1 MLRTH
6 WYSLTCAIA
15 ALALAAPASAQSV
28 TLSGQGRDAGSG
40 QRVTLSGQVVD
51 AASGQPVPA
60 ATVEVRPRRERVVT
74 DAQGR
79 FTLRTTRGEHVI
91 VADALGYGTVL
102 TPVTLSD
109 ATVQVDV
116 ALEKDPILLQG
127 IVATVSRLK
136 SRRNSY
142 PYAVR
147 SLEGVQLA
155 ATGAPNME
163 MLVRER
169 LGVYFTECSTYMPG
183 RSFATERTRVPFA
196 VQGLDSCVYSRGGPT
211 PSAVYVDEVRM
222 PDPGV
227 LSLYTPQEVASVEVY
242 HNGEQIR
249 VYTRWFMEWAARTNY
264 RPLPLSVASF

>member
-1 MLRTH
+1 M
-6 WYSLTCAIA
+6 
-15 ALALAAPASAQSV
+15 
-28 TLSGQGRDAGSG
+28 
-40 QRVTLSGQVVD
+40 TLSGQVVD

-60 ATVEVRPRRERVVT
+60 ATVEVRPRRERTVT

-79 FTLRTTRGEHVI
+79 FTLRTTQGEHVI

-127 IVATVSRLK
+127 IVATASRLK
-136 SRRNSY
+136 SRRNGY

-147 SLEGVQLA
+147 SLEGVSIA
-155 ATGAPNME
+155 ASGTPNME
-163 MLVRER
+163 LFVKER
-169 LGVYFTECSTYMPG
+169 MGVYFTECSRYQPG
-183 RSFATERTRVPFA
+183 RAFATERTRVPFA
-196 VQGLDSCVYSRGGPT
+196 IEGYQSCVYSRGSAT
-211 PSAVYVDEVRM
+211 PSSVFVDEVRM

-227 LSLYTPQEVASVEVY
+227 LSLYSPAEVAAVEVY

-249 VYTRWFMEWAARTNY
+249 VYTKWFMEWAARTNY
-264 RPLPLSVASF
+264 RPLPLHVAVF